1 MPRKNK
7 LIETAAVT
15 LQAPD
20 APTGGAPSGGDEE
33 VVKRQVA
40 KHELLNSAGEIVEN
54 EEEATGIRYTLV
66 ANQQAFDFQS
76 GMNPGERNTML
87 VIFGAKTLATN
98 ETSAARNN
106 TKGSASPDEQ
116 IDSVRERFALL
127 ETGKWVDRTREGV
140 GAKVD
145 LDALTQAICQVVV
158 AEGKMTQADVDGGYK
173 AKVRAK
179 VDEDKVFARKA
190 RSMPAVASAYAALV
204 GRSTATVDDLMLS

>member
-1 MPRKNK
+1 MRKT
-7 LIETAAVT
+7 LSLMSTVA
-15 LQAPD
+15 LQAPE
-20 APTGGAPSGGDEE
+20 GGAAASGDDTE

-76 GMNPGERNTML
+76 GMTPGERNTML

-158 AEGKMTQADVDGGYK
+158 AEGKMTQEDVDGGYK

-190 RSMPAVASAYAALV
+190 RSLPAVASAYAALV
-204 GRSTATVDDLMLS
+204 GRTTATVDDLMLS